1 MAHFPESIRP
11 TLAENRILRRTILGE
26 SLDASGVVAF
36 VFDAEGA
43 LMTANEAAR
52 TLTGYSWEELLQMDS
67 AGLMAEPRLARER
80 VAAVVAGALEAGSGF
95 IRTKEGTNVA
105 VDFRVGS
112 TTFAGSAG
120 YYLSL
125 CWQRTPA

>member
-1 MAHFPESIRP
+1 MAHFPQSIRP

-26 SLDASGVVAF
+26 SLDASGVAAF

-67 AGLMAEPRLARER
+67 AGLTAEPQLAPER
-80 VAAVVAGALEAGSGF
+80 VAAVVAGSLEAGSGF

-105 VDFRVGS
+105 VDFHVGP
-112 TTFAGSAG
+112 TTFAGSTG

-125 CWQRTPA
+125 CWRAPG